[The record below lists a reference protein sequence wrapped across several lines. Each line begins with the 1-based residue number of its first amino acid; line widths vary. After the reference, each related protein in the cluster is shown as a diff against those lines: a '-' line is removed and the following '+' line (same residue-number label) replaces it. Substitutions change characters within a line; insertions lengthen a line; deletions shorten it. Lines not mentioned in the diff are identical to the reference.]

1 MKTNITKC
9 LSNNFQVTYQ
19 SDFWSVFNFNNAE
32 IEVFENNNS
41 NQIDIFKYK
50 KYCDIVGTNSDIKYF
65 ESNDKKQKLVFQTV
79 QELISNGYNLKKYS
93 QNLDLFYL
101 EKDNEIVFVAI
112 KI

>member
-65 ESNDKKQKLVFQTV
+65 ESDDKAQKTSFPNSSRINIQWYKPLVLR
-79 QELISNGYNLKKYS
+79 LITYY
-93 QNLDLFYL
+93 
-101 EKDNEIVFVAI
+101 
-112 KI
+112 